1 MYKRQLWRGVDL
13 ELPCPTAKVYL
24 PRCVSAFVGADLVTA
39 LLASGLW
46 RKEETSVLADIGTNG
61 EMALYSGKRLY
72 CCSTA
77 AGTAFEGT
85 GLSMGMAGKE
95 GAIDRV
101 AVQEG
106 ALCSHVIGGGK
117 AAGVCGSGVVDAMS
131 AFLEDVYKRQIPALC
146 GEDCPEE
153 QT

>member
-1 MYKRQLWRGVDL
+1 M
-13 ELPCPTAKVYL
+13 
-24 PRCVSAFVGADLVTA
+24 SAFVGADLVTA

-77 AGTAFEGT
+77 AGPAFEGT

-106 ALCSHVIGGGK
+106 RFAPMSSEVERPRGYAAAALS
-117 AAGVCGSGVVDAMS
+117 M
-131 AFLEDVYKRQIPALC
+131 R
-146 GEDCPEE
+146 CPRFWS
-153 QT
+153 